1 MKRMIAAILTATTM
15 TLASCTATTA
25 TDPNTSAAPGTDAV
39 AVPAPTPT
47 GSTTPDPV
55 KSWLFGTTS
64 TSSSPTSAA
73 ATVTATSSTATSIAV
88 TGDVYDA
95 IPVTIPATITGV
107 GLKAANAA
115 IPVWRNAVRLYD
127 ESMQNPDD
135 DWKAKIR
142 KYVADPAAI
151 TQLSLVSAL
160 AQDGMHQIGDTSFD
174 AKVIVATVNNVQIR
188 ACVDV
193 TRLDVVN
200 ADGTSITGGS
210 ARRFLWEYNIDFY
223 PNEVSH
229 WLLNLVT
236 KPMPTK
242 PC

>member
-1 MKRMIAAILTATTM
+1 MKRLIAAVLTATTM
-15 TLASCTATTA
+15 TLASCTATA
-25 TDPNTSAAPGTDAV
+25 APDPNTSAVPGTSTSAL
-39 AVPAPTPT
+39 AST
-47 GSTTPDPV
+47 GTSAPDPV
-55 KSWLFGTTS
+55 ESWLFGTTTTTAPPTS
-64 TSSSPTSAA
+64 TSTTGTPD
-73 ATVTATSSTATSIAV
+73 SSTVPSTSV
-88 TGDVYDA
+88 TTGDVYDA
-95 IPVTIPATITGV
+95 IPVTIPDSITGA
-107 GLKAANAA
+107 GLKSAKAA

-127 ESMQNPDD
+127 ESMQSPGD
-135 DWKAKIR
+135 DWNAKIR
-142 KYVADPAAI
+142 QYVADPAAI
-151 TQLSLVSAL
+151 TQLSLVSEL

-223 PNEVSH
+223 PNEVNH

-236 KPMPTK
+236 KPKPTK